1 MIFWMGVLAGGLFVW
16 LALRMGFFETWALLF
31 NIVISIY
38 LSIFL
43 GPAILDLV
51 PDAAN
56 TSYCN
61 ALILAVTG
69 VGAFLVLHGLTYVFY
84 TSQFKVTFPRV
95 FDVIFAGTLGF
106 LTGFLVLSFAALV
119 ITATPVSNNQFL
131 SNVGFNRDS
140 QRANISYV
148 CWWCD
153 MVNSIVSLPDS
164 EVTTNEIVSQLLSS
178 QSPNTSPTLD
188 KQTEQDN
195 PGQPQPVR
203 P

>member
-1 MIFWMGVLAGGLFVW
+1 MIFWMGILAGGLFVW
-16 LALRMGFFETWALLF
+16 LAVRIGFFETWALLF
-31 NIVISIY
+31 NVVISIY

-61 ALILAVTG
+61 ALVLAVTA
-69 VGAFLVLHGLTYVFY
+69 VAAFLVLYGFTYVFY
-84 TSQFKVTFPRV
+84 TSQFKVMFPRV
-95 FDVIFAGTLGF
+95 FEVIFAGVLGF

-119 ITATPVSNNQFL
+119 ITATPVSHNQFI
-131 SNVGFNRDS
+131 SQMGFNRDS

-153 MVNSIVSLPDS
+153 RVNSIVSLPDS
-164 EVTTNEIVSQLLSS
+164 KVTTNQIVSQLLSV
-178 QSPNTSPTLD
+178 QRPDMGPALD
-188 KQTEQDN
+188 EQTEKEAPRQL
-195 PGQPQPVR
+195 QPIR

>member
-1 MIFWMGVLAGGLFVW
+1 MIFWMGILAGGLFVW
-16 LALRMGFFETWALLF
+16 LAVRMGFFETWALLF

-43 GPAILDLV
+43 GPAILDFI
-51 PDAAN
+51 PDAGD

-61 ALILAVTG
+61 ALILAVTA
-69 VGAFLVLHGLTYVFY
+69 VAAFLVLHGLTYVFY

-95 FDVIFAGTLGF
+95 FDVVFAGALGF
-106 LTGFLVLSFAALV
+106 LTGFLILSFAALV

-131 SNVGFNRDS
+131 SKVGFNRNS

-153 MVNSIVSLPDS
+153 MVNSVVKLPGS
-164 EVTTNEIVSQLLSS
+164 EITSNQIVSQLLSS
-178 QSPNTSPTLD
+178 QPSNTSPESD
-188 KQTEQDN
+188 GQDDAGP
-195 PGQPQPVR
+195 PGPAPS
-203 P
+203 

>member
-1 MIFWMGVLAGGLFVW
+1 MIFWMSVLAGGLFVW
-16 LALRMGFFETWALLF
+16 LAVRMGFFETWAMLF

-43 GPAILDLV
+43 GPAILDFI

-61 ALILAVTG
+61 ALILVVTAAA
-69 VGAFLVLHGLTYVFY
+69 AFLVLHGLTYVFF
-84 TSQFKVTFPRV
+84 TSQFKVAFPRV
-95 FDVIFAGTLGF
+95 FDVIFAGVLGF

-131 SNVGFNRDS
+131 GHVGFNRDS
-140 QRANISYV
+140 QQANISYV

-153 MVNSIVSLPDS
+153 LVNSIVSLPES
-164 EVTTNEIVSQLLSS
+164 EVTTNQIVSQLLSS
-178 QSPNTSPTLD
+178 QPPNTDPALD
-188 KQTEQDN
+188 KQPEQDN
-195 PGQPQPVR
+195 PGQPQPVLQ
-203 P
+203 